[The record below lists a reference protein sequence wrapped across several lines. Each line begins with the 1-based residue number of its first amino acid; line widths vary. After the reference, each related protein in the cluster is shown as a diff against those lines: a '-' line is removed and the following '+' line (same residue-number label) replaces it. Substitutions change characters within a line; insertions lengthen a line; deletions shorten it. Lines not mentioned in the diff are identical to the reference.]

1 MSWRLRLAVT
11 WLMLVLMMASLPTSA
26 QESTPEP
33 APTQTPVDFV
43 YAWSARL
50 AYPSHIIFEVVVD
63 RPADDVALLLLNL
76 DGDALPFEQISIT
89 PEDAFVFSDTFSV
102 FQYVWPIPVEAA
114 PPFLSA
120 ITYQWDVLLNSAQTV
135 SVEGTLTYTDPR
147 TTWSLNE
154 DPDDRLNIL
163 FPDRLLPPEVEE
175 GTPTPDIPESE
186 QLLPATIRAAVA
198 PTLDLLAANTDFVP
212 EFTIALFVETV
223 LPLNPCADPALVR
236 PIDDRSGEPPPCD
249 TAPLVSAFAEAN
261 ILRVESTQATI
272 TSSAYALVN
281 ALVEQTYALLWA
293 DVSVP
298 AWFAAGLREFY
309 QPNSKTAF
317 QATLQAASRAG
328 TLLSLNA
335 MRVPPSNPDAVSL
348 WQAQSYGMVLYIAD
362 QIGVPELFAL
372 ARDLDAAPDFE
383 TAYANAVG
391 LPLAALLPNLGN
403 WVFTGG
409 ADSDFL
415 YIPYL
420 AATPS
425 PTPSITPTPF
435 PPTPTFTPTPTDT
448 LTPTATVTG
457 FLTATPLPSLT
468 PTPSLT
474 AAPPTI
480 TPRPPG
486 SLATATPEPGGSPAP
501 TTGDNTLLLAVVGG
515 IFALVAVLSLVWLR
529 LSLRRR

>member
-1 MSWRLRLAVT
+1 MSWRLRLAGA
-11 WLMLVLMMASLPTSA
+11 WLILVLAAVSLPVSA

-33 APTQTPVDFV
+33 SPTQRPVEYI

-50 AYPSHIIFEVVVD
+50 AYPSHIVFEVVVD
-63 RPADDVALLLLNL
+63 RPVDDVALLLLNL
-76 DGDALPFEQISIT
+76 DGDEMPFEQISIS

-102 FQYVWPIPVEAA
+102 FQYVWPIPVETA
-114 PPFLSA
+114 PPFLSE
-120 ITYQWDVLLNSAQTV
+120 ITYQWDVLVSGGQSA
-135 SVEGTLTYTDPR
+135 SVEGTLIYADPR
-147 TTWSLNE
+147 TSWTLDE

-163 FPDRLLPPEVEE
+163 FPDVLLPPEVEE

-186 QLLPATIRAAVA
+186 QLLPATLRDAVA
-198 PTLDLLAANTDFVP
+198 PTLDLLAANTDFLP
-212 EFTIALFVETV
+212 EFTVVLFAETA
-223 LPLNPCADPALVR
+223 LPLNPCADPALIR
-236 PIDDRSGEPPPCD
+236 PVDERSGEPPPCD
-249 TAPLVSAFAEAN
+249 IAPLEEAFAGAFL
-261 ILRVESTQATI
+261 IPVESAQATI
-272 TSSAYALVN
+272 TSMSYALVN
-281 ALVEQTYALLWA
+281 ALVEQTYALLWQGI
-293 DVSVP
+293 DVP
-298 AWFAAGLREFY
+298 AWFAVGLREFY

-328 TLLSLNA
+328 TLRSLNA
-335 MRVPPSNPDAVSL
+335 MHVPPSEADEVAL

-372 ARDLDAAPDFE
+372 ARDLEAAPDFE
-383 TAYANAVG
+383 TAYEEAVG
-391 LPLAALLPNLGN
+391 RPLAALLPNLGN

-409 ADSDFL
+409 ADSDFQ

-435 PPTPTFTPTPTDT
+435 PPTPTFTPTATIT

-486 SLATATPEPGGSPAP
+486 SLATVTPEPGESA
-501 TTGDNTLLLAVVGG
+501 TTSNGDNTLLLAAVGVIFTLVVLLG
-515 IFALVAVLSLVWLR
+515 LVWLR